1 LFIYCSL
8 SPPWFLFQ
16 IPIEHGKILSN
27 FELEVRG
34 CPLNMEKSSPI
45 LNSIL
50 GDSNTASSHRLQV
63 LCLFWLCTVLLA
75 NCAPFV
81 LWESIGRGGG
91 HKESL
96 LVQSVSRTAA
106 GIKFRKGEKYRLNM

>member
-1 LFIYCSL
+1 
-8 SPPWFLFQ
+8 
-16 IPIEHGKILSN
+16 
-27 FELEVRG
+27 
-34 CPLNMEKSSPI
+34 MEKSSPI

-91 HKESL
+91 HKGGGGHKESL